1 MIKQQPL
8 NINIKEH
15 GVPLLLSSE
24 EISKFKNKTTM
35 KKFKKLKA
43 LWNILTAPAFWYCT
57 FSKKDA
63 PFVEADILHSVI
75 LTAARKLVEAEVIN
89 ETRLSMIQDIIEDRS
104 VVLHTVALSD
114 KDLQV
119 PTHFVSY
126 DATDEDIALMK
137 EDEFI

>member
-1 MIKQQPL
+1 
-8 NINIKEH
+8 
-15 GVPLLLSSE
+15 
-24 EISKFKNKTTM
+24 M
-35 KKFKKLKA
+35 KKLTYKLKA
-43 LWNILTAPAFWYCT
+43 LWNILTAPASWYCT
-57 FSKKDA
+57 FSKEDA
-63 PFVEADILHSVI
+63 PFVEADMLHTVI

-114 KDLQV
+114 KELQV

>member
-1 MIKQQPL
+1 
-8 NINIKEH
+8 
-15 GVPLLLSSE
+15 
-24 EISKFKNKTTM
+24 M
-35 KKFKKLKA
+35 KKLTYKLKA
-43 LWNILTAPAFWYCT
+43 MWNILTAPAFWYCT
-57 FSKKDA
+57 FSHKDG
-63 PFVEADILHSVI
+63 PFVEADMLHSVI

-114 KDLQV
+114 KELQV

>member
-1 MIKQQPL
+1 
-8 NINIKEH
+8 
-15 GVPLLLSSE
+15 
-24 EISKFKNKTTM
+24 M
-35 KKFKKLKA
+35 KKLTYKLKA
-43 LWNILTAPAFWYCT
+43 LWNILTAHASWYCT

-63 PFVEADILHSVI
+63 PFVEADMLHSVI

-89 ETRLSMIQDIIEDRS
+89 ETRLNMIQDILEDRS
-104 VVLHTVALSD
+104 VVLHTVTCD